1 MEKVKKQVNDT
12 YKATKTVVT
21 NAEELVIALSL
32 LVSTFYNYYDLS
44 IREVGKVEYTVRLAA
59 VVITSFVGFY
69 LLVRHFNKQGK
80 K

>member
-1 MEKVKKQVNDT
+1 MEKAKKQVKET

-21 NAEELVIALSL
+21 NAEEFVIAVSL
-32 LVSTFYNYYDLS
+32 LISTFYNYYDLS
-44 IREVGKVEYTVRLAA
+44 IRPVGKVEYTVRLAA